1 MAGTQKSESKTDAAA
16 HAVER
21 LRVAEARLAR
31 RRQSACGPSETARAA
46 MRFVYDC
53 ADEGRRVT
61 PTQVAEHVGV
71 STASMAGI
79 LQRLKSGGLV
89 TFVGNPDDGR
99 SKFVVPT
106 DRSADLED
114 IDPLSAH
121 IRSMADTLSAEKAAV
136 LQRFLDQV
144 TAAVERECR

>member
-1 MAGTQKSESKTDAAA
+1 MAREQKTDAAA

-31 RRQSACGPSETARAA
+31 RRQTACGPSETARAA

-53 ADEGRRVT
+53 ADEERSVT

-71 STASMAGI
+71 STATMAGI
-79 LQRLKSGGLV
+79 LQGLKAGGLV
-89 TFVGNPDDGR
+89 TFVSNPDDGR

-106 DRSADLED
+106 DRSADLEE
-114 IDPLSAH
+114 IDPLSAR
-121 IRSMADTLSAEKAAV
+121 IRSMAADLSPDDAAV
-136 LQRFLDQV
+136 LERFLDQV